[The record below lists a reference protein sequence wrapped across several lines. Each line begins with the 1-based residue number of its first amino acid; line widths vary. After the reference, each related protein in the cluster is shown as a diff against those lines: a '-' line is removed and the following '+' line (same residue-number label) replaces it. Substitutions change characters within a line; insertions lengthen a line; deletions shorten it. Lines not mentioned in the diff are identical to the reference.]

1 MNCIRRRSHAGKKV
15 CEGAGGFHPGR
26 ACGAADLKFRTEDGP
41 AYIIDRIIDIRP
53 APSLKSG
60 GQGMR
65 YTCRVGEKMLF
76 LFHDRT
82 HWFVE
87 TVDQA

>member
-1 MNCIRRRSHAGKKV
+1 MQEKKFV
-15 CEGAGGFHPGR
+15 KVRADFTLDGR
-26 ACGAADLKFRTEDGP
+26 VVPLKFRTEDGP

>member
-1 MNCIRRRSHAGKKV
+1 MQEKRFVKV
-15 CEGAGGFHPGR
+15 RADFTLDGR
-26 ACGAADLKFRTEDGP
+26 VVPLKFRTEDGP
-41 AYIIDRIIDIRP
+41 AFTIDRIIDIRP

-65 YTCRVGEKMLF
+65 YTCRVGDRMLF

-87 TVDQA
+87 SVDQA

>member
-1 MNCIRRRSHAGKKV
+1 MQEKCFVKV
-15 CEGAGGFHPGR
+15 RADFTLDGR
-26 ACGAADLKFRTEDGP
+26 VVPLKFRTEDGP
-41 AYIIDRIIDIRP
+41 AFTIDRIIDIRP

-65 YTCRVGEKMLF
+65 YTCRVGDRMLF

-87 TVDQA
+87 SADQA

>member
-1 MNCIRRRSHAGKKV
+1 MQEKRFVKV
-15 CEGAGGFHPGR
+15 RADFTLDGR
-26 ACGAADLKFRTEDGP
+26 VVPLKFRTEDGP
-41 AYIIDRIIDIRP
+41 AFVIDRIVDIRP

-65 YTCRVGEKMLF
+65 YTCRVGNRMLF

-87 TVDQA
+87 SVDQA

>member
-1 MNCIRRRSHAGKKV
+1 MQEKKFV
-15 CEGAGGFHPGR
+15 KVRADFTLDGR
-26 ACGAADLKFRTEDGP
+26 VVPLKFRTEDGP
-41 AYIIDRIIDIRP
+41 AYTIDRIIDIRP

-87 TVDQA
+87 TVDQS

>member
-1 MNCIRRRSHAGKKV
+1 MQEKCFVKV
-15 CEGAGGFHPGR
+15 RADFTLDGR
-26 ACGAADLKFRTEDGP
+26 VVPLKFRTEDGP
-41 AYIIDRIIDIRP
+41 AFTIDRIIDIRP

-65 YTCRVGEKMLF
+65 YTCRVGDRMLF

-87 TVDQA
+87 SVDQA

>member
-1 MNCIRRRSHAGKKV
+1 MQEKRFVKV
-15 CEGAGGFHPGR
+15 RADFTLDGR
-26 ACGAADLKFRTEDGP
+26 VVPLKFRTEDGP
-41 AYIIDRIIDIRP
+41 AFVIDRIVDIRP

-65 YTCRVGEKMLF
+65 YTCRVGDRMLF

-87 TVDQA
+87 SVDQA